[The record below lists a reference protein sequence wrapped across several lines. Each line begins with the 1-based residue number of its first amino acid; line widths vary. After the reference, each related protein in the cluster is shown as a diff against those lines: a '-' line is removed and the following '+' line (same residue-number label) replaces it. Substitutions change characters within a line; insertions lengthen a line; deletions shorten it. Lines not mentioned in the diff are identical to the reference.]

1 MRVEC
6 FAQRL
11 LNPFRG
17 AMHTIRY
24 QAAEAVTLDGVH
36 WDIYVA
42 NDQLLA
48 GLHGGRRA
56 QISDIRYGSWSPE
69 KGLKRGPLYPS
80 DDFRRMEEMGAV
92 VYEHL
97 TQVHDQVPFPFKDRF
112 ELWLLDTNYQ
122 PLALLH
128 SVVEERQADVDVSI
142 EWSAGYL
149 AREQFTSPATRRLAD
164 RMRPSEA
171 ASDYLTRY
179 VNARAGDRPAAQ
191 WFRRAADGAGVG
203 LRAIQLAGE
212 LVGRT
217 LAAPAFPPLFLAGDE
232 HDVAHRCLINDFH
245 AWQAPWLLVLPALDR
260 ATRDALEK
268 QARQRA
274 FLVQTQY
281 RLYPEFVDES
291 AIQAA
296 LVEAMLR
303 RSQPLPQKSRDD
315 PMSTFY
321 IELGPDP
328 TE

>member
-1 MRVEC
+1 MHVEC

-17 AMHTIRY
+17 AMHTIKY

-48 GLHGGRRA
+48 GLNGGRHA

-80 DDFRRMEEMGAV
+80 EDFRRMEEMGAV

-97 TQVHDQVPFPFKDRF
+97 TQMHEQVPFPFKDRF
-112 ELWLLDTNYQ
+112 ELWLLDTNHQ

-128 SVVEERQADVDVSI
+128 SVVEERQADLDLSI
-142 EWSAGYL
+142 EWRAGYT
-149 AREQFTSPATRRLAD
+149 AREQFTSPATRQLAES
-164 RMRPSEA
+164 MQPSDT
-171 ASDYLTRY
+171 ASDYLARY
-179 VNARAGDRPAAQ
+179 INARAGDRPAAQ
-191 WFRRAADGAGVG
+191 WFRRVPDGTGVG
-203 LRAIQLAGE
+203 LQGIKLAKD

-217 LAAPAFPPLFLAGDE
+217 LASPAFPPLFLADSG
-232 HDVAHRCLINDFH
+232 HDAAHRCLIDDFH
-245 AWQAPWLLVLPALDR
+245 AWQAPWLLVLPSLDR
-260 ATRDALEK
+260 PTRDALERR
-268 QARQRA
+268 ARQQV
-274 FLVQTQY
+274 FLVETQY

-291 AIQAA
+291 AIQAT

-303 RSQPLPQKSRDD
+303 RSQPLPQKNKDD
-315 PMSTFY
+315 TMSTFY
-321 IELGPDP
+321 IELSPDP

>member
-56 QISDIRYGSWSPE
+56 QISDIRYGSWSAE

-97 TQVHDQVPFPFKDRF
+97 TQMHDQVPFPFKDRF
-112 ELWLLDTNYQ
+112 ELWLLDTNRQ

-128 SVVEERQADVDVSI
+128 SVVEERQADPDVSI
-142 EWSAGYL
+142 EWRAGYL
-149 AREQFTSPATRRLAD
+149 AREQFTSPATRQLAD

-179 VNARAGDRPAAQ
+179 INARAGDRPDAQ
-191 WFRRAADGAGVG
+191 WFRRASDGTGVG
-203 LRAIQLAGE
+203 LRTIQLAGE

-217 LAAPAFPPLFLAGDE
+217 LGSPAFPPLFLAGGG
-232 HDVAHRCLINDFH
+232 HDAAHRCLVDDFH
-245 AWQAPWLLVLPALDR
+245 AWQAPWLLVLPSLDR
-260 ATRDALEK
+260 KTRDALEK
-268 QARQRA
+268 QARHRA

-281 RLYPEFVDES
+281 RLYPEFVDEG

-303 RSQPLPQKSRDD
+303 RSQPLPQKTRDD
-315 PMSTFY
+315 SMSTFY
-321 IELGPDP
+321 IELSPDP